1 MQCVSKSRTLGYD
14 IRSRSTPTLR
24 ELAQAFLST
33 YLLRRLVSLVP
44 VWIGVSIMAFVVA
57 SLAPGDPAQMILQRE
72 TGMPPSAE
80 AVRQLRGE
88 LGLDAP
94 PAMRY
99 ARWVVD
105 AATGDLGRSYRTG
118 LPVTTTLLGPF
129 PNTLRLT
136 LTALL
141 LAVIV
146 ALPLGVLA
154 AVRRNT
160 AVDQLS
166 RLLALIGT
174 SVPSFLI
181 GYLLILFFAV
191 RLGILPA
198 TGSDG
203 WRYLVLPALTLALS
217 EAGALTRLTRAGMLE
232 VLREDYLV
240 TASAKGVGRRSVVMR
255 HALRN
260 AINPIVSLA
269 GVRLGRLL
277 GGAFIVETIFAR
289 PGIGKTVIDSIQDRD
304 YPTIQ
309 GFIVVMGTLF
319 VAINLAVDLVHL
331 WLDPRIR
338 EQSAAA
344 AAPQL
349 TS

>member
-1 MQCVSKSRTLGYD
+1 
-14 IRSRSTPTLR
+14 
-24 ELAQAFLST
+24 
-33 YLLRRLVSLVP
+33 
-44 VWIGVSIMAFVVA
+44 
-57 SLAPGDPAQMILQRE
+57 MILQRE
-72 TGMPPSAE
+72 TGEPPSAE

-94 PAMRY
+94 PVVRY
-99 ARWVVD
+99 VRWVRQ
-105 AATGDLGRSYRTG
+105 AITGDLGRSYRTG
-118 LPVTTTLLGPF
+118 LPVTTTLIGAF

-141 LAVIV
+141 LGVIV

-160 AVDQLS
+160 AFDQLS
-166 RLLALIGT
+166 RILALVGT
-174 SVPSFLI
+174 SVPSFLL

-191 RLGILPA
+191 MLGVLPA

-240 TASAKGVGRRSVVMR
+240 TARAKGVGTRSVLMR

-260 AINPIVSLA
+260 AVNPIVSLA

-289 PGIGKTVIDSIQDRD
+289 PGIGKTVVDSIQDRD

-319 VAINLAVDLVHL
+319 VVINLAVDIFHH

-344 AAPQL
+344 VPAARQ
-349 TS
+349 

>member
-1 MQCVSKSRTLGYD
+1 MAQVS
-14 IRSRSTPTLR
+14 
-24 ELAQAFLST
+24 LST

-44 VWIGVSIMAFVVA
+44 VWIGISILAFVVA
-57 SLAPGDPAQMILQRE
+57 NLAPGDPAQMILQRE
-72 TGMPPSAE
+72 TGVPPSAE

-88 LGLDAP
+88 IGLDAP
-94 PAMRY
+94 PVVRY
-99 ARWVVD
+99 VRWVRQ
-105 AATGDLGRSYRTG
+105 AITGDLGRSYRTG
-118 LPVTTTLLGPF
+118 LPVTTTLLDPF

-136 LTALL
+136 LAALCL
-141 LAVIV
+141 GVIV
-146 ALPLGVLA
+146 ALPIGVLA

-160 AVDQLS
+160 AVDQWS
-166 RLLALIGT
+166 RILALIGT
-174 SVPSFLI
+174 SVPSFLL

-191 RLGILPA
+191 MLGVLPA
-198 TGSDG
+198 TGSGG
-203 WRYLVLPALTLALS
+203 WRYLVLPALTLALT

-240 TASAKGVGRRSVVMR
+240 TAQAKGLAKRSVLVR

-277 GGAFIVETIFAR
+277 GGAFIVETVFAR
-289 PGIGKTVIDSIQDRD
+289 PGIGKTVVDAIQDRD

-319 VAINLAVDLVHL
+319 VVINLGVDLVHL

-338 EQSAAA
+338 EQSASP
-344 AAPQL
+344 AAPGIA
-349 TS
+349 S

>member
-1 MQCVSKSRTLGYD
+1 M
-14 IRSRSTPTLR
+14 
-24 ELAQAFLST
+24 AQASLST
-33 YLLRRLVSLVP
+33 YLFRRIISLVP
-44 VWIGVSIMAFVVA
+44 VWIGISILAFVA
-57 SLAPGDPAQMILQRE
+57 ANLTPGDPAQMILQRE
-72 TGMPPSAE
+72 SGVPPSAE

-94 PAMRY
+94 PVVRY
-99 ARWVVD
+99 GRWVGRAV
-105 AATGDLGRSYRTG
+105 TGDLGLSYRTG
-118 LPVTTTLLGPF
+118 LPVTTTLLEPL

-136 LTALL
+136 LAALFL
-141 LAVIV
+141 GVIV
-146 ALPLGVLA
+146 ALPVGVLA

-160 AVDQLS
+160 AMDQLS
-166 RLLALIGT
+166 RVLALIGT
-174 SVPSFLI
+174 SVPSFLL

-191 RLGILPA
+191 MLGVLPA

-232 VLREDYLV
+232 VLREDYVV
-240 TASAKGVGRRSVVMR
+240 TARAKGVGRRSVLMR

-289 PGIGKTVIDSIQDRD
+289 PGIGKTVVDSIQDRD

-319 VAINLAVDLVHL
+319 VVINLVVDLIHL

-338 EQSAAA
+338 EHL
-344 AAPQL
+344 AAPAAL
-349 TS
+349 PIKS